1 MREELKGIFA
11 SVFGEKEGL
20 RFFFA
25 PGRV

>member
-25 PGRV
+25 P